1 MKFCTSIILA
11 LASTLITAS
20 PVSLSKRAPNAD
32 AVLATI
38 NQWLN
43 DISRVNAFL
52 NTLANNDPNAAADG
66 AMAFTFASDEPI
78 QLAALNSLLLPTDTA
93 GLNAVGILT
102 QVFPMVPA
110 AFMAIAN
117 SGGDQ
122 DVISAQ
128 VNIIN
133 SVRCATVLPQIG
145 VLFNAAAGDNG
156 LGPQATPTGPLVC
169 PNPPTLA

>member
-1 MKFCTSIILA
+1 MKFSTSIILA
-11 LASTLITAS
+11 LVCSLITAS
-20 PVSLSKRAPNAD
+20 PVPISKRSPD
-32 AVLATI
+32 SVLATI

-52 NTLANNDPNAAADG
+52 NTLANNDPNAVADG
-66 AMAFTFASDEPI
+66 ATALTFANDEPV
-78 QLAALNSLLLPTDTA
+78 QLAALNAVLSPTDTV
-93 GLNAVGILT
+93 GQNAAGILM

-122 DVISAQ
+122 SVISAQ
-128 VNIIN
+128 VNLIN

-145 VLFNAAAGDNG
+145 MLFNAAAGDNG

>member
-1 MKFCTSIILA
+1 MKFSTTIILA

-20 PVSLSKRAPNAD
+20 PLPISKRSPD
-32 AVLATI
+32 SVLATI

-52 NTLANNDPNAAADG
+52 NTLALNDPNAAADG
-66 AMAFTFASDEPI
+66 ASALQFANDEPV
-78 QLAALNSLLLPTDTA
+78 QLSALAAVLSPTDTV
-93 GLNAVGILT
+93 GQNAVATLM

-110 AFMAIAN
+110 AFTVIAE

-122 DVISAQ
+122 SVVEAQ
-128 VNIIN
+128 VGIIN

-145 VLFNAAAGDNG
+145 VLFNAAAADNG
-156 LGPQATPTGPLVC
+156 LGPQDTPTGPLVC